1 MFDDHDKKH
10 LYLIPKKGKYNDRY
24 SEKYPEQVIPF
35 GNLNVTLA
43 IRLGCVVLETI
54 TVSIVVTRRP

>member
-24 SEKYPEQVIPF
+24 SEKYPEQLIPF

-43 IRLGCVVLETI
+43 IRSG
-54 TVSIVVTRRP
+54 